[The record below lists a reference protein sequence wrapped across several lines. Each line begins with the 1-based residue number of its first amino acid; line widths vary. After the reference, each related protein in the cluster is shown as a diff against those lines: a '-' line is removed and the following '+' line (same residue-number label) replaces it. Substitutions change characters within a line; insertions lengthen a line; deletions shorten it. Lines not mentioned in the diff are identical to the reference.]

1 MEHQIYQIE
10 QSADETNSNA
20 SGEDY
25 YKNKVI
31 RYEYYPSNV
40 SDTFIRNAV
49 TGRCYP
55 FKVGSNESRRLFKV
69 IDAIGNIDSNGRKI
83 QVIKKHGVTTPINP
97 DPNHL
102 YYNSPEEYTRH
113 RHCEVHPELI
123 KKWKERCD
131 KYFV

>member
-10 QSADETNSNA
+10 QSRDETESTA

-31 RYEYYPSNV
+31 RYEYYPSNI

-69 IDAIGNIDSNGRKI
+69 IDTIGNIDSNGRKI
-83 QVIKKHGVTTPINP
+83 QVIKKHGVITPINSN
-97 DPNHL
+97 PNHL
-102 YYNSPEEYTRH
+102 YYNSPEEYMRH
-113 RHCEVHPELI
+113 RHCEVQPEFI
-123 KKWKERCD
+123 KQWKERCE
-131 KYFV
+131 KFI